1 MNVNAK
7 NINLRPTVL
16 LAGVALLLALSAC
29 KGRTTENM
37 EPTGD
42 TVEEVITD
50 TTWVATDSTPAPADS
65 SAN

>member
-1 MNVNAK
+1 MNAK

-42 TVEEVITD
+42 TVEVVITD
-50 TTWVATDSTPAPADS
+50 TTWVATDSTPAPADF